1 MLSLRDDQI
10 EKMVK
15 RMPDENGMTEAD
27 ILRVLISRGL
37 RTSEAYRRDAIVNAK
52 IDAMMRSFAVD
63 MTVIDNTV
71 GEYLEEVETAESLN
85 PLYPDTD
92 IEKLSGTQV
101 DGVFPIYPREP
112 PSRFQRTLNRRDYRT
127 VPTKD
132 SDPVRGHTLDWMSI
146 SVLRVLVLLVGC
158 DRLSS
163 GGPLRTSEPG
173 HTSDSSSPS
182 VSARC
187 FCK

>member
-1 MLSLRDDQI
+1 
-10 EKMVK
+10 
-15 RMPDENGMTEAD
+15 
-27 ILRVLISRGL
+27 
-37 RTSEAYRRDAIVNAK
+37 
-52 IDAMMRSFAVD
+52 
-63 MTVIDNTV
+63 MTVLDNTV

-92 IEKLSGTQV
+92 IEELSGTQV
-101 DGVFPIYPREP
+101 DGVFPIHSPEP
-112 PSRFQRTLNRRDYRT
+112 PSRLPEDAQPARLPHSSDKGLR
-127 VPTKD
+127 
-132 SDPVRGHTLDWMSI
+132 SDPIRGHTLGWMSI